1 MKPKHIIALSG
12 RASIGKTRTLRMV
25 IDMLNGV
32 ELTYEKHDTRTTCH
46 YHGKTICVTTPGDNG
61 WEISKNIDYINS
73 HPCDIAV
80 MATRTRG
87 ATITTLT
94 NYAEQIDAPIHW
106 IRKAYETGDEN
117 TINERYAQQIV
128 DRVEETITIL

>member
-32 ELTYEKHDTRTTCH
+32 ELTYEKCDTRTTCH

-61 WEISKNIDYINS
+61 TEISKNIDYINT
-73 HPCDIAV
+73 HPCDIAI
-80 MATRTRG
+80 MATRTKG
-87 ATITTLT
+87 ATISTLT
-94 NYAEQIDAPIHW
+94 NYAEQIGAPVIW
-106 IRKAYETGDEN
+106 IRKTYESGDEN
-117 TINERYAQQIV
+117 TINERYARQIIDEV
-128 DRVEETITIL
+128 DGLIS